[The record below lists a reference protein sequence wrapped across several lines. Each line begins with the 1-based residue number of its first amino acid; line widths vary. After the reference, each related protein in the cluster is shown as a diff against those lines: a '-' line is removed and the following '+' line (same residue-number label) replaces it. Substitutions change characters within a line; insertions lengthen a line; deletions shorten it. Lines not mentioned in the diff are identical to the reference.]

1 MVSRTELAY
10 VGVIACLGLIAW
22 IRCWVLEWNISRLRE
37 ENNRIRE
44 ALLELASCAETGDH
58 YQLKAVIIRILAGFE
73 P

>member
-1 MVSRTELAY
+1 MVSALPGLLLA
-10 VGVIACLGLIAW
+10 VVVFVLLFRVDGL
-22 IRCWVLEWNISRLRE
+22 RQ
-37 ENNRIRE
+37 ENDRIRE